1 MAKVISEGTLVG
13 FKSSTF
19 DKKTT
24 LTYSIFSGDEQ
35 NQTTGLFQ
43 NPQVI
48 KFYAEEPV
56 ISSKDLVY
64 GKKLLL
70 EIDIDLS
77 GAKKPR
83 VLSIKAV

>member
-1 MAKVISEGTLVG
+1 MAKVLSEGILVG

-19 DKKTT
+19 EKKTT
-24 LTYSIFSGDEQ
+24 LTYSIFSGDEKHP
-35 NQTTGLFQ
+35 TTGLYQ

-56 ISSKDLVY
+56 IPAKDLTY
-64 GKKLLL
+64 GRKLEL

-83 VLSIKAV
+83 VISIKAV